1 MKRFCLVFV
10 FLLIYCLNTTMIAK
24 AATKESI
31 NLYNLNILP
40 KATVKET
47 FMIQE
52 DGKYEDVKYK
62 KIDISDNSGKSIN
75 LYKESDDIVEVF
87 NQSNKKI
94 FLSRG
99 DIDLM
104 SQIVYAESKGEP
116 YEGKVAVASVI
127 LNRVAHPNF
136 PKSVKEVINQKNAFS
151 CVKDGK
157 IIANPDESCYNA
169 VMDAIKGKD
178 PTNNAVFF
186 YNPKTAT
193 SKWMKNIDKANIKSI
208 GNHVFFEI
216 NYLK

>member
-24 AATKESI
+24 GATKESM
-31 NLYNLNILP
+31 NLSTLTVLP
-40 KATVKET
+40 KAGVKIE
-47 FMIQE
+47 E
-52 DGKYEDVKYK
+52 DGKYEEVKYK
-62 KIDISDNSGKSIN
+62 NIDVSDNSGKSIN
-75 LYKESDDIVEVF
+75 LYKESEDIVEVF
-87 NQSNKKI
+87 SQSNKKI

-99 DIDLM
+99 DIELM

-127 LNRVAHPNF
+127 LNRVAHPSF

-157 IIANPDESCYNA
+157 IIATPDESCYNA
-169 VMDAIKGKD
+169 VMDAIRGKD

-193 SKWMKNIDKANIKSI
+193 SKWMKNIDKANVKSI

>member
-24 AATKESI
+24 GATKESM
-31 NLYNLNILP
+31 NLSNLTILP
-40 KATVKET
+40 KAGVKIE
-47 FMIQE
+47 E
-52 DGKYEDVKYK
+52 DGKYEEVKYK
-62 KIDISDNSGKSIN
+62 NIDVSDNSGKSIN
-75 LYKESDDIVEVF
+75 LYKESEDIVEVF
-87 NQSNKKI
+87 SQSNKKI

-99 DIDLM
+99 DIELM

-127 LNRVAHPNF
+127 LNRVAHPRF

-157 IIANPDESCYNA
+157 IIATPDESCYNA

-193 SKWMKNIDKANIKSI
+193 SKWMKNIDKDNVKSI

>member
-10 FLLIYCLNTTMIAK
+10 FLLIYCLNTTMIVQG
-24 AATKESI
+24 ATKESI
-31 NLYNLNILP
+31 NLSTLTILP
-40 KATVKET
+40 KAEVKIE
-47 FMIQE
+47 E
-52 DGKYEDVKYK
+52 DGKYEEVKYK
-62 KIDISDNSGKSIN
+62 NIDVSDNSGKSIN
-75 LYKESDDIVEVF
+75 LYKESEEIVEVF
-87 NQSNKKI
+87 SQSNKKI

-99 DIDLM
+99 DIELM

-127 LNRVAHPNF
+127 LNRVAHPSF
-136 PKSVKEVINQKNAFS
+136 PKSVKEVINQRNAFS

-157 IIANPDESCYNA
+157 IVATPDESCYNA
-169 VMDAIKGKD
+169 VMDAIRGKD

-186 YNPKTAT
+186 YNPRTAT
-193 SKWMKNIDKANIKSI
+193 SQWMKNIDKANIKSI